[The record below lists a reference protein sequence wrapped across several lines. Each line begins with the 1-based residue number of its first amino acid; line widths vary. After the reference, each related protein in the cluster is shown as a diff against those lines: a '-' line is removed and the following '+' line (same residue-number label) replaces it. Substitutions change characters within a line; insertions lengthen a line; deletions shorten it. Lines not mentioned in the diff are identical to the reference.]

1 MVLSGQESGVTPLV
15 LAKGIANMVLGS
27 GNATNNNLAS
37 AWASV
42 AGNMGS
48 GWANG
53 LANMGSGLAREA
65 TSLVWE
71 NGTNSSMGLVL
82 AKGLGKMSWQSMVT
96 SGDNERCSRKLALIL
111 SEYAEQTLRLHI

>member
-1 MVLSGQESGVTPLV
+1 MVLSGQENGVTPLV
-15 LAKGIANMVLGS
+15 LAKGIVNMALGS
-27 GNATNNNLAS
+27 GNGTNNNMAS

-42 AGNMGS
+42 PGNMGS

-53 LANMGSGLAREA
+53 LVNMGLGLVRET

-82 AKGLGKMSWQSMVT
+82 AKGTSMVT
-96 SGDNERCSRKLALIL
+96 VGENE
-111 SEYAEQTLRLHI
+111 